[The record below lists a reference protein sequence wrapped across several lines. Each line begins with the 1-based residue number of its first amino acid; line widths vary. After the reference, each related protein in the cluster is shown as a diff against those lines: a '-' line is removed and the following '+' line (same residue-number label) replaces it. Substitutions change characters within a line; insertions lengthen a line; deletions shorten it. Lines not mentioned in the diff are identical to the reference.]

1 MLSNH
6 GNSENYF
13 SQMNCHFISLM
24 AVAPSTATTAREP
37 MRAAAAETLSWVRSQ
52 ETGHELLKLQAPLP
66 FTQPKGPPS
75 LPSLTVN
82 VSKQLQP
89 IIGFGGA
96 LTESSASVFAKLTP
110 SAQAAFMEAYFGV
123 SGNRYSLARTHIASC
138 DFALSFYS
146 YHEEPGDFEMKSFNM
161 SRDFELL
168 IPFIQRAK
176 AAVEGSKSGAL
187 PFRLVSSPWSPPKWL
202 KTCGELICPV
212 LACGLRA
219 EAPNTPYRTAYATYI
234 GKYLDTMTQ
243 AGLKPFAITPQN
255 EPNSC
260 KPAMETM
267 RFERDEEAA
276 FIAQQLGPMLRAK
289 HPDVKLLAY
298 AHHTDALLDCR

>member
-1 MLSNH
+1 M
-6 GNSENYF
+6 
-13 SQMNCHFISLM
+13 
-24 AVAPSTATTAREP
+24 PT
-37 MRAAAAETLSWVRSQ
+37 
-52 ETGHELLKLQAPLP
+52 
-66 FTQPKGPPS
+66 
-75 LPSLTVN
+75 LTVN
-82 VSKQLQP
+82 VSKLLQP

-110 SAQAAFMEAYFGV
+110 SAQAAFIEAYFGV

-176 AAVEGSKSGAL
+176 AAVEDPKSGAL

-234 GKYLDTMTQ
+234 SKYLDTMAQ

-260 KPAMETM
+260 KPAMESM

-276 FIAQQLGPMLRAK
+276 FIAQQLGPMLRAN

-298 AHHTDALLDCR
+298 GHHRTNLLMASDGR